1 MSIRFPSM
9 GLLALLT
16 VFGSTACSGT
26 RDTRVSADAPDT
38 VTGTGLQSQD
48 IKSMVSQMAAKL
60 KADGILAPGR
70 DGERVSFFITEM
82 KNESSDTINQQMILR
97 DLRTELFDAF
107 GRQIRI
113 LDRSPE
119 ATDITEAERRMKDR
133 GEVSGTNDRKV
144 AGSDF
149 VLKGVIASRDR
160 QAGRLKSSYINV
172 TFEMTD
178 LVTQELVW
186 TGKYEMKTE
195 SERSVINR

>member
-1 MSIRFPSM
+1 
-9 GLLALLT
+9 
-16 VFGSTACSGT
+16 
-26 RDTRVSADAPDT
+26 
-38 VTGTGLQSQD
+38 
-48 IKSMVSQMAAKL
+48 MVSQMAAKL

-82 KNESSDTINQQMILR
+82 KNESSDTINKQMILR